1 MGSNMARNLIEKGR
15 ELVVYDVNEKATEQ
29 AVNSGKAKRVNCPR
43 EVAEQ
48 CDGPVFTMLP
58 NNKICLDVYSDPS
71 IGLIAGAKKGNYLI
85 DCSTVSPDLS
95 KTLYERSKAAG
106 VLFHDAPVAGAEPA
120 AIGKSHSNS
129 SNHFEPAKLS
139 VEFAAQIC
147 TQKNNHCNRS
157 AIFSVSA
164 GTLTF
169 MVGGD
174 AASVSKIKPFLAD
187 MGKKIFNTGA
197 IGTGSVAKLCNNMLL
212 AICMLGTSEAI
223 LMGERLGVDPKIVTD
238 IINVSS
244 GRNWSSEIY
253 NPVPGIVPT
262 APSNRSY
269 SGGFAV
275 KYLTKDLGL
284 AHVADVNN

>member
-29 AVNSGKAKRVNCPR
+29 AVNSKKAIRVNSPK

-58 NNKICLDVYSDPS
+58 NNQIVLDVYSDPQK
-71 IGLIAGAKKGNYLI
+71 GLIAGAKKGNYLV
-85 DCSTVSPDLS
+85 DCSTVSPETS
-95 KTLYERSKAAG
+95 KTLHERSTAAG
-106 VLFHDAPVAGAEPA
+106 VNFHDAPVAGAEPA
-120 AIGKSHSNS
+120 AI
-129 SNHFEPAKLS
+129 
-139 VEFAAQIC
+139 
-147 TQKNNHCNRS
+147 T
-157 AIFSVSA
+157 

-169 MVGGD
+169 MVGGEKS
-174 AASVSKIKPFLAD
+174 SVKNIEPFLND

-197 IGTGSVAKLCNNMLL
+197 IGTGSVAKICNNMLL

-223 LMGERLGVDPKIVTD
+223 LMGERLGVDPKMLTE

-253 NPVPGIVPT
+253 NPVPGIVST
-262 APSNRSY
+262 APSARNY
-269 SGGFAV
+269 SGGFLV

-284 AHVADVNN
+284 AQGTAHAGQTSTPLGSTAHQLYQIMNRSGYSDKDFSIIYKFIKGEKP